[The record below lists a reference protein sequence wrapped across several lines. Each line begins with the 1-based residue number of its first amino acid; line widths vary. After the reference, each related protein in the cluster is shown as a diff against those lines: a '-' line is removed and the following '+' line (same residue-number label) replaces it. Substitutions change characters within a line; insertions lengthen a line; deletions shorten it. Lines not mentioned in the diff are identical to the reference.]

1 MVRRCCSVG
10 VHSHR
15 LSQANFRLEKR
26 FQQWSG
32 YVQERSTREQLAHR
46 FAYAISLLRGAER
59 IAEKG
64 DPVDIAAL
72 PVFLL
77 LGFALENAFASFL
90 IANDHKNHA
99 DYKTHDLA
107 LAMKAA
113 KTYNLVLSAQASEFI
128 EKQAPLQKSFVFRYP
143 EKMEGASLPPVKDA
157 CKLVR
162 SILTDVDTV
171 LRIHGIKLDEIAEQ
185 L

>member
-1 MVRRCCSVG
+1 
-10 VHSHR
+10 
-15 LSQANFRLEKR
+15 
-26 FQQWSG
+26 
-32 YVQERSTREQLAHR
+32 VQERSTAEQLAHR

-59 IAEKG
+59 ISEKE

-77 LGFALENAFASFL
+77 LGFVLENVFASFL
-90 IANDHKNHA
+90 IANKHKNHA

-113 KTYNLVLSAQASEFI
+113 KKYNLVLSAEASDFI
-128 EKQAPLQKSFVFRYP
+128 EKQTPLQKSFVFRYP
-143 EKMEGASLPPVKDA
+143 ERMEGASLPPVKEA
-157 CKLVR
+157 CKLVHG
-162 SILTDVDTV
+162 ILRDVDTV
-171 LRIHGIKLDEIAEQ
+171 LRIQGIKLNDIAEQ